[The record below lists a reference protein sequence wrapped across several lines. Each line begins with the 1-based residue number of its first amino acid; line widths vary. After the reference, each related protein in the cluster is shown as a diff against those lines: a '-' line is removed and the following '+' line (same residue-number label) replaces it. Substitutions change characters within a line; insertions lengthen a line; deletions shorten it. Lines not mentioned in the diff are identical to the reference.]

1 MSDANNTL
9 EADLNDLE
17 TACAKCELASGL
29 GVRLLYCQRCEV
41 VELEIGAFTLR
52 LSPQSVQR
60 IANVMMKA
68 SLKLDGVMAR
78 QQQKNKTQVLTPA
91 PQLIH

>member
-1 MSDANNTL
+1 MLKDENNIHL
-9 EADLNDLE
+9 ADECTKML
-17 TACAKCELASGL
+17 LAQGL

-41 VELEIGAFTLR
+41 VELEIGAFTLK

-68 SLKLDGVMAR
+68 SLKLDSVLANIEV
-78 QQQKNKTQVLTPA
+78 KNKAQAISPA
-91 PQLIH
+91 PRLLH